1 MNRTAKLAQPIPPL
15 PLSACAELVDLAL
28 QEDLGTAVITPEAD
42 LTAAWIVPA
51 KTRARATIIA
61 RKPGVVAG
69 LDVAGAVFHRLD
81 EKIAFDPQVTDGAV
95 LDTGAVLVRLEGPAR
110 PLLAG
115 ERTALNFL
123 QRLSGVATLTRT
135 YVEAVAGTLA
145 HITDT
150 RKTTPGF
157 RLLEKHAVLLGG
169 GVNHRIGLYDA
180 VLIKENHA
188 ASVGG
193 VDKAI
198 HKIRQQKKNEVP
210 IFVEARDL
218 DEVRSLLPAAPDRI
232 LLDNMAPEQMRE
244 AVRIIRRSSPDIDI
258 EATGGVDLNSV
269 RQVAETGV
277 DLISIGAL
285 THSAPALDLS
295 MLFETE
301 N

>member
-1 MNRTAKLAQPIPPL
+1 MDRTAEPAQSAASL
-15 PLSACAELVDLAL
+15 SLSACAELVDLAL
-28 QEDLGTAVITPEAD
+28 REDLGTADITPEAD
-42 LTAAWIVPA
+42 LTAARIVPA
-51 KTRARATIIA
+51 HTRARATIIA

-69 LDVAGAVFHRLD
+69 LDVAGGVFHRLD
-81 EKIAFDPQVTDGAV
+81 AEVTFAPQVADGTAV
-95 LDTGAVLVRLEGPAR
+95 DDGDMLVRLEGLAR

-135 YVEAVAGTLA
+135 YVEAVAGTSA
-145 HITDT
+145 RITDT

-157 RLLEKHAVLLGG
+157 RLLEKQAVLLGG

-180 VLIKENHA
+180 LLIKENHA

-193 VDKAI
+193 VDKAVQ
-198 HKIRQQKKNEVP
+198 KARQQEKDEVP

-218 DEVRSLLPAAPDRI
+218 NEVRSVLPAAPDRI
-232 LLDNMAPEQMRE
+232 LLDNMPPEQMRE
-244 AVRIIRRSSPDIDI
+244 AVRIIRRASPDIDI

-301 N
+301 I